1 MWEAVF
7 QVQYLDWLSSAQLCK
22 QALLSLTSSWA
33 FLVALNDIEL
43 NKTNKLTVCVFGKV
57 YCPVELNAAQSVC
70 MLHTWVALFFLLFSS
85 DVGIIFHENFFS
97 HQWNY
102 LLHIIL
108 FNAIKLFS
116 PLVAATA
123 LDDNVGHFSTNAV
136 STLSIVKINQPFI
149 FGKKPSIIWFSIYV
163 WVAAHIFSQ
172 EFVFLLFWPHYFV
185 PYIFGKYSY
194 AGWHVLDK
202 SENRIRAPMS

>member
-1 MWEAVF
+1 MLTEAVF
-7 QVQYLDWLSSAQLCK
+7 QVQYSDWLSSAELCK

-33 FLVALNDIEL
+33 FLVALNDIEW

-70 MLHTWVALFFLLFSS
+70 MLHTWVALFFFLLFSS

-116 PLVAATA
+116 PLVVATA

-136 STLSIVKINQPFI
+136 STLSIVKNINPFSWE
-149 FGKKPSIIWFSIYV
+149 KT
-163 WVAAHIFSQ
+163 
-172 EFVFLLFWPHYFV
+172 
-185 PYIFGKYSY
+185 
-194 AGWHVLDK
+194 
-202 SENRIRAPMS
+202 R

>member
-1 MWEAVF
+1 MR
-7 QVQYLDWLSSAQLCK
+7 LSQSACCTLELLC
-22 QALLSLTSSWA
+22 
-33 FLVALNDIEL
+33 
-43 NKTNKLTVCVFGKV
+43 
-57 YCPVELNAAQSVC
+57 
-70 MLHTWVALFFLLFSS
+70 FFLLFSS

-116 PLVAATA
+116 PLVVATA
-123 LDDNVGHFSTNAV
+123 LDDNVGHFSTNSTNAV

-149 FGKKPSIIWFSIYV
+149 FGKKTSIIWFSIYV

-172 EFVFLLFWPHYFV
+172 EFVFLLFWPLFCTIRFRKILLRRLACFGQV
-185 PYIFGKYSY
+185 WKSNPCPNVLASESASMEKIFFK
-194 AGWHVLDK
+194 K
-202 SENRIRAPMS
+202 MPPMSP